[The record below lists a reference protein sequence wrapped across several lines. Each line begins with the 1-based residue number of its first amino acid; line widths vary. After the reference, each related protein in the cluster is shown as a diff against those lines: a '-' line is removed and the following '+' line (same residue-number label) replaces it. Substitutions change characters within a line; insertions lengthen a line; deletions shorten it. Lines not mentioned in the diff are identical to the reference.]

1 MDLEFNKNEDSMLLL
16 LSERQRKLNQIEKGG
31 GEKSMEKQHAQGKMT
46 ARERVP
52 NLKTGCLPLAESYR
66 ANTGCKS
73 MALKASMK
81 GHDLV

>member
-46 ARERVP
+46 ARERVDYLVDDP
-52 NLKTGCLPLAESYR
+52 EDSSPLRSSE
-66 ANTGCKS
+66 
-73 MALKASMK
+73 
-81 GHDLV
+81 